1 MILDG
6 NHLLQ
11 TVAKKYNLHF
21 AQVVA
26 ETSLWASP
34 VVHQFL
40 VQHTGTAALYP
51 HIRRY
56 KPHTEKVGIGIDGVR
71 LDNNSYANQAI
82 KVAIGVD
89 RSNLVSFETCHIWP
103 NTCYDERFHTAIAN
117 LVLLPRAIASL
128 SDYDP
133 EVQAAL
139 QYRAYELYDWYP
151 AGEAVPVRPPM
162 YPTFWREPFA
172 PPPKFSNRSPVA
184 TQSNPQS
191 TRQSYK
197 TIPIQRLI
205 QSAGPTNFV
214 RLYAALA
221 KQNLEDAALYPLI
234 PASNSEQ
241 SKRSIVATTR
251 RIIREGK
258 VKEALQFI
266 VALPRLEPTIQQEAT
281 LLLSQLT
288 HQSE

>member
-1 MILDG
+1 MALDG

-11 TVAKKYNLHF
+11 QVAKKYNLHF

-34 VVHQFL
+34 AVHRFL
-40 VQHTGTAALYP
+40 MQHTGTAALYP
-51 HIRRY
+51 HTRRY
-56 KPHTEKVGIGIDGVR
+56 KPHTEKVGMIVDGVR
-71 LDNNSYANQAI
+71 LDNNNYANQAI

-89 RSNLVSFETCHIWP
+89 RSQLIGFETCHIWP

-151 AGEAVPVRPPM
+151 AGEALPVRPTT
-162 YPTFWREPFA
+162 YPDFWREPFA
-172 PPPKFSNRSPVA
+172 PPPKFSSRSPVA
-184 TQSNPQS
+184 TRSNTQLS
-191 TRQSYK
+191 RQDHNIAS
-197 TIPIQRLI
+197 IQRLV
-205 QSAGPTNFV
+205 QSAGATNFV
-214 RLYAALA
+214 RLYGALL
-221 KQNLEDAALYPLI
+221 KHNLEDAELYPLI
-234 PASNSEQ
+234 PASNSEK

-251 RIIREGK
+251 RIVREGK
-258 VKEALQFI
+258 AKEALEFI
-266 VALPRLEPTIQQEAT
+266 STLPRLDPTTQREARW
-281 LLLSQLT
+281 LLSTLT
-288 HQSE
+288 RQSE